1 MNRPAAAVW
10 SLALMSAIVV
20 GCGGGGGGGSS
31 STAPAGCSGP
41 CPPKSASLTVADV
54 QTVLAQ
60 AVQEGNAR
68 SAPATI
74 AVVDR
79 VGNVLAVFEMN
90 GADDSI
96 TINGATG
103 PNGSS
108 AASGGLD
115 GVTLGGS
122 GVNVPGPAFAAISMA
137 ITAAYFS
144 SEGNAFSTR
153 TAGQIIQEHFNPGE
167 KNTPAGP
174 LFGVQFSQITCSD
187 VSRKASD
194 GSVGPKR
201 APLGF
206 AANPGG
212 LPLYKNGTVVGAIGV
227 MAGTDYTIDRDV
239 LDSSP
244 TDGELIAVAGT
255 YGYAAPTDIRAN
267 RITADER
274 FLRFTDS
281 DQTASNPAAA
291 PAFAGIGAFGALVE
305 VPGYGGAVVVAGTT
319 YGSAASGIRADT
331 TSAFAGTGAYVLVDA
346 AGAVRFPPI
355 NSTDGGMTKAEVTQ
369 ILKSALEV
377 ANRARSQI
385 RRPLGLSAQ
394 VSAVVVDTN
403 GEILGH
409 VRSPDAL
416 VDSADVVVQKART
429 AAFFSNPVAA
439 DELRTLPNANYVS
452 TGAPIAASPIAPYVD
467 AAQTLLGSGAF
478 TDANRI
484 AYSSRSV
491 GNISTPYFPDG
502 IEDKPPGPFSK
513 PLPPWSIFNN
523 GLALDLVYN
532 QLVAALGGDTTP
544 NCTGNQRIRNGITLF
559 GGGFPIY
566 RGNQLVGAIGVSGD
580 GTLQSDLIGFLGIAN
595 AGNVLK
601 SGIGNAPKAIRADT
615 LEPAGIGSRLQYVKC
630 PVAPFL
636 DTTASDVC
644 NGL

>member
-1 MNRPAAAVW
+1 MNRPTAALWLLAV
-10 SLALMSAIVV
+10 MSAIVV
-20 GCGGGGGGGSS
+20 GCGGGGGGGGSS

-41 CPPKSASLTVADV
+41 CPPKSASLTVSDV

-60 AVQEGNAR
+60 AVQEGTAR
-68 SAPATI
+68 GAPATI

-79 VGNVLAVFEMN
+79 VGNVLAVFAMN
-90 GADDSI
+90 GAANSI

-103 PNGSS
+103 STG
-108 AASGGLD
+108 GGLEQ
-115 GVTLGGS
+115 VKLGGTG
-122 GVNVPGPAFAAISMA
+122 GVAVPGPAYAAISMA

-153 TAGQIIQEHFNPGE
+153 TAGQIIQEHFNPDE
-167 KNTPAGP
+167 RNTPAGP

-227 MAGTDYTIDRDV
+227 MAGTNYTIDRNV
-239 LDSSP
+239 LDSST

-291 PAFAGIGAFGALVE
+291 PSFADIGAYGALIN
-305 VPGYGGAVVVAGTT
+305 VPGYASAAVVAGTT

-346 AGAVRFPPI
+346 AGAVRFPPRG
-355 NSTDGGMTKAEVTQ
+355 STDGGMTQAEVTQ

-439 DELRTLPNANYVS
+439 GELRALPPANYVS
-452 TGAPIAASPIAPYVD
+452 TGAPIAPSPIAPYVD
-467 AAQTLLGSGAF
+467 AAQILIPSAF
-478 TDANRI
+478 RNGI

-502 IEDKPPGPFSK
+502 IENKPPGPLSK
-513 PLPPWSIFNN
+513 ALPPWSIFNN

-532 QLVAALGGDTTP
+532 QLVAALAGNTTP
-544 NCTGNQRIRNGITLF
+544 NCTGNARIRNGITLF

-566 RGNQLVGAIGVSGD
+566 RGNQLVGGIGVSGD
-580 GTLQSDLIGFLGIAN
+580 GTLQSDLIGFLSIAN

-601 SGIGNAPKAIRADT
+601 SGIGNAPKAIRADSI
-615 LEPAGIGSRLQYVKC
+615 EPAGIGSRLQYVKC

>member
-1 MNRPAAAVW
+1 MNRSAVALW
-10 SLALMSAIVV
+10 SLAVISAIVA
-20 GCGGGGGGGSS
+20 GCGGGGGGGGSS
-31 STAPAGCSGP
+31 STAPATCSGP
-41 CPPKSASLTVADV
+41 CPPKSAALTVSDV

-68 SAPATI
+68 GAPATI

-90 GADDSI
+90 GAEPSI

-103 PNGSS
+103 STG
-108 AASGGLD
+108 GGLEQ
-115 GVTLGGS
+115 VKLGGTG
-122 GVNVPGPAFAAISMA
+122 GVAVPGPAFAAISMA

-153 TAGQIIQEHFNPGE
+153 TAGQIIQEHFNPQVN
-167 KNTPAGP
+167 NTPAGP

-187 VSRKASD
+187 VSRKATD

-227 MAGTDYTIDRDV
+227 MAGTNYTVDRDV
-239 LDSSP
+239 SDSTP

-255 YGYAAPTDIRAN
+255 YGYAAPEDIRAN
-267 RITADER
+267 LITADEN

-281 DQTASNPAAA
+281 NTTASNPAAA
-291 PAFAGIGAFGALVE
+291 PAFADIGPYGALID
-305 VPGYGGAVVVAGTT
+305 VPGYGGAAVVAGTT

-331 TSAFAGTGAYVLVDA
+331 SSAFAGTGAYVLVDA
-346 AGAVRFPPI
+346 AGAVRFPP
-355 NSTDGGMTKAEVTQ
+355 TDGTDGSGHLSAAEVTQ

-429 AAFFSNPVAA
+429 AAFFSNTEADSDLRALPAA
-439 DELRTLPNANYVS
+439 QYVS
-452 TGAPIAASPIAPYVD
+452 PAVASPIAPYVD

-478 TDANRI
+478 TNGI
-484 AYSSRSV
+484 AYSSRSI
-491 GNISTPYFPDG
+491 GNISAPYFPDG
-502 IEDKPPGPFSK
+502 IENKPPGPFSK

-544 NCTGNQRIRNGITLF
+544 NCTGNDRIRNGITLF

-580 GTLQSDLIGFLGIAN
+580 GTLQSDLIGFVGIAN

-601 SGIGNAPKAIRADT
+601 TGIGNAPKNIRANTVDLNGT
-615 LEPAGIGSRLQYVKC
+615 ALNLIYAKC
-630 PVAPFL
+630 PVAPYL
-636 DTTASDVC
+636 DSTASNVC
-644 NGL
+644 DDL

>member
-1 MNRPAAAVW
+1 MNRPAAALW

-31 STAPAGCSGP
+31 SSAAPVGCSGP
-41 CPPKSASLTVADV
+41 CPPKSASLTVSDV

-60 AVQEGNAR
+60 AVQEGTAR
-68 SAPATI
+68 GAPATI

-79 VGNVLAVFEMN
+79 VGNVLAVFAMN
-90 GADDSI
+90 GAAPSI

-103 PNGSS
+103 ST
-108 AASGGLD
+108 SGGLEQ
-115 GVTLGGS
+115 VTLGGS
-122 GVNVPGPAFAAISMA
+122 GVPVPGPAFAAISMA

-153 TAGQIIQEHFNPGE
+153 TAGQIIQEHFNPNE
-167 KNTPAGP
+167 RNTPAGP

-244 TDGELIAVAGT
+244 THGELIAVAGT

-291 PAFAGIGAFGALVE
+291 PPFADIGAYGALVA
-305 VPGYGGAVVVAGTT
+305 VDGYASAAVVAGTT

-346 AGAVRFPPI
+346 AGEVRFPPR
-355 NSTDGGMTKAEVTQ
+355 NSTDGGMTQAEVTQ
-369 ILKSALEV
+369 LLKSSLEV

-439 DELRTLPNANYVS
+439 GELQALPDASYVTTGDPVPSAIGNYV
-452 TGAPIAASPIAPYVD
+452 G
-467 AAQTLLGSGAF
+467 AAQTLLGGDAF
-478 TDANRI
+478 SNGI

-491 GNISTPYFPDG
+491 GNISSPYFPDG
-502 IEDKPPGPFSK
+502 IESKPAGPFSK
-513 PLPPWSIFNN
+513 TLPPWSIFNN

-532 QLVAALGGDTTP
+532 QLVAALVGNTTP
-544 NCTGNQRIRNGITLF
+544 NCTGNARIRNGITLF

-566 RGNQLVGAIGVSGD
+566 RGNQLVGGIGVSGD

-601 SGIGNAPKAIRADT
+601 SGIGNAPKAIRADA

-636 DTTASDVC
+636 DTTTSDVC

>member
-1 MNRPAAAVW
+1 MNRPAVALW
-10 SLALMSAIVV
+10 SLAVMSAIVV
-20 GCGGGGGGGSS
+20 GCGGGGDGG
-31 STAPAGCSGP
+31 STAPASCSGP

-54 QTVLAQ
+54 QKVVAQ
-60 AVQEGNAR
+60 AAYEGAAR
-68 SAPATI
+68 GAPATI

-90 GADDSI
+90 GAADSI

-103 PNGSS
+103 LNGSS

-115 GVTLGGS
+115 GVTLGGED
-122 GVNVPGPAFAAISMA
+122 GVDVPGPAFAAISMA

-153 TAGQIIQEHFNPGE
+153 TAGQIIQEHFNPNE
-167 KNTPAGP
+167 RNTPAGP

-227 MAGTDYTIDRDV
+227 MAGTNYTIDRDV

-244 TDGELIAVAGT
+244 TNGELIAVAGT
-255 YGYAAPTDIRAN
+255 YGYAAPEDIRAN

-281 DQTASNPAAA
+281 DQTTSNPASA
-291 PAFAGIGAFGALVE
+291 PSFADIGAYGALVD
-305 VPGYGGAVVVAGTT
+305 VPGYGGAVVVAGTA

-331 TSAFAGTGAYVLVDA
+331 TSAFGGTGAYVLVDA
-346 AGAVRFPPI
+346 AGAVRFPPRD
-355 NSTDGGMTKAEVTQ
+355 STDGGMTQAEVTQ

-439 DELRTLPNANYVS
+439 GELSELPDAAYVS
-452 TGAPIAASPIAPYVD
+452 TGAPIAPSSIGDYVD
-467 AAQTLLGSGAF
+467 AAQTLIPSAF
-478 TDANRI
+478 RNGI
-484 AYSSRSV
+484 AYSSRSI

-502 IEDKPPGPFSK
+502 IENKPPGPLSK
-513 PLPPWSIFNN
+513 TLPPWSIFNN

-532 QLVAALGGDTTP
+532 QLVGALLGDTSA
-544 NCTGNQRIRNGITLF
+544 NCTGNERIRNGITLF

-566 RGNQLVGAIGVSGD
+566 RGNQLVGGIGVSGD

-601 SGIGNAPKAIRADT
+601 SGIGNAPKAIRADSI
-615 LEPAGIGSRLQYVKC
+615 EPAGIGSRLQYVKC

>member
-1 MNRPAAAVW
+1 MNRPAVALW
-10 SLALMSAIVV
+10 SLAVMSAIVV
-20 GCGGGGGGGSS
+20 GCGGGGGGGSGSS
-31 STAPAGCSGP
+31 STAPASCSGP

-54 QTVLAQ
+54 QKVVAQ
-60 AVQEGNAR
+60 AAYEGAAR
-68 SAPATI
+68 GAPATI

-79 VGNVLAVFEMN
+79 VGNVLAVFAMN
-90 GADDSI
+90 GASPSI

-103 PNGSS
+103 STG
-108 AASGGLD
+108 GGLER
-115 GVTLGGS
+115 VQLGGS
-122 GVNVPGPAFAAISMA
+122 GGVAVPGPAYAAISMA

-153 TAGQIIQEHFNPGE
+153 TAGQIIQEHFNPDE
-167 KNTPAGP
+167 RNTPAGP

-227 MAGTDYTIDRDV
+227 MAGTDYTIDRNV

-244 TDGELIAVAGT
+244 TNGELIAVAGT
-255 YGYAAPTDIRAN
+255 YGYAAPEDIRAN

-281 DQTASNPAAA
+281 DQTTSNPASA
-291 PAFAGIGAFGALVE
+291 PSFADIGAYGALVD
-305 VPGYGGAVVVAGTT
+305 VPGYGGAVVVAGTA
-319 YGSAASGIRADT
+319 YGSAASGIRPDT
-331 TSAFAGTGAYVLVDA
+331 TSAFGGTGAYVLVDA
-346 AGAVRFPPI
+346 AGAVRFPPRD
-355 NSTDGGMTKAEVTQ
+355 STDGGMTQAEVTQ
-369 ILKSALEV
+369 ILKSSLEV

-439 DELRTLPNANYVS
+439 GELRALPNASYVS
-452 TGAPIAASPIAPYVD
+452 TGAPIAPSPIAPYVD
-467 AAQTLLGSGAF
+467 AAQALIPSAF
-478 TDANRI
+478 RNGV

-502 IEDKPPGPFSK
+502 IESK
-513 PLPPWSIFNN
+513 PAGPLSKALPPWSIFNN

-532 QLVAALGGDTTP
+532 KLVAALGADTSA
-544 NCTGNQRIRNGITLF
+544 NCTGNARIRNGITLF

-566 RGNQLVGAIGVSGD
+566 RGNQLVGGIGVSGD

-601 SGIGNAPKAIRADT
+601 SGIGNAPKAIRADSI
-615 LEPAGIGSRLQYVKC
+615 EPAGIGSRLQYVKC

>member
-1 MNRPAAAVW
+1 MNRPAVALW

-20 GCGGGGGGGSS
+20 GCGGGGGGGGSSSS
-31 STAPAGCSGP
+31 STAPATCSGP
-41 CPPKSASLTVADV
+41 CPPKSAALTVSDV

-60 AVQEGNAR
+60 AVQEGTAR
-68 SAPATI
+68 GAPATI

-90 GADDSI
+90 GAADSI

-122 GVNVPGPAFAAISMA
+122 GVAVPGPAFAAISMA

-153 TAGQIIQEHFNPGE
+153 TAGQIIQEHFNPQVN
-167 KNTPAGP
+167 NTPAGP

-187 VSRKASD
+187 VSRKATD

-227 MAGTDYTIDRDV
+227 MAGTDYTVDRDV
-239 LDSSP
+239 SDSIP

-255 YGYAAPTDIRAN
+255 YGYAAPEDIRAN
-267 RITADER
+267 RITADEN
-274 FLRFTDS
+274 FLRFTNS
-281 DQTASNPAAA
+281 DQTMSNPASA
-291 PAFAGIGAFGALVE
+291 PPFAEIGDDGALVA
-305 VPGYGGAVVVAGTT
+305 VNGYASAAVVAGTT

-331 TSAFAGTGAYVLVDA
+331 TAAFAGTGAYVLVDA
-346 AGAVRFPPI
+346 AGTPRFPPI
-355 NSTDGGMTKAEVTQ
+355 DSTDGGMTQAEVTQ

-429 AAFFSNPVAA
+429 AAFFSNPAA
-439 DELRTLPNANYVS
+439 ASDLLALPAAQYVS
-452 TGAPIAASPIAPYVD
+452 PAVASPIAPYVS

-478 TDANRI
+478 SNGI

-491 GNISTPYFPDG
+491 GNISAPYFPDG
-502 IEDKPPGPFSK
+502 IENKPPGPFSK
-513 PLPPWSIFNN
+513 TLPPWSIFNN

-532 QLVAALGGDTTP
+532 QLVAALGVVTTP
-544 NCTGNQRIRNGITLF
+544 NCTGNDRIRNGITLF

-566 RGNQLVGAIGVSGD
+566 RGDQLVGGIGVSGD
-580 GTLQSDLIGFLGIAN
+580 GTLQSDLIGFVGIAN

-601 SGIGNAPKAIRADT
+601 TGIGNAPKNIRANTVD
-615 LEPAGIGSRLQYVKC
+615 LIGTDLKLIYAKC
-630 PVAPFL
+630 PVAPYL
-636 DTTASDVC
+636 DSTASNVC
-644 NGL
+644 DDL

>member
-1 MNRPAAAVW
+1 MNRPAVALWLLAV
-10 SLALMSAIVV
+10 MSAIVV

-68 SAPATI
+68 GAPATI

-90 GADDSI
+90 GAADSI

-103 PNGSS
+103 S
-108 AASGGLD
+108 AGGGLEQ
-115 GVTLGGS
+115 VTLGGTG
-122 GVNVPGPAFAAISMA
+122 GVAVPGPAFAAISMA

-153 TAGQIIQEHFNPGE
+153 TAGQIIQEHFNPDE
-167 KNTPAGP
+167 RNTPAGP

-212 LPLYKNGTVVGAIGV
+212 LPMYKNGTVVGAIGV
-227 MAGTDYTIDRDV
+227 IAGTNYTIDRDV

-244 TDGELIAVAGT
+244 TNGELIAVAGT
-255 YGYAAPTDIRAN
+255 YGYAAPADIRAD
-267 RITADER
+267 RITADEH

-281 DQTASNPAAA
+281 DQTASNPASA
-291 PAFAGIGAFGALVE
+291 PSFANIGAYGALID
-305 VPGYGGAVVVAGTT
+305 VPGYGGSTVVAGTA
-319 YGSAASGIRADT
+319 YGSAASGIRPDT
-331 TSAFAGTGAYVLVDA
+331 TSAFGGTGAYVLVDA
-346 AGAVRFPPI
+346 AGAVRFPPRD
-355 NSTDGGMTKAEVTQ
+355 STDGGMTQAEVTQ

-429 AAFFSNPVAA
+429 AAFFSNRAA
-439 DELRTLPNANYVS
+439 ANELRALPAAHYVSPAASSVIGNYV
-452 TGAPIAASPIAPYVD
+452 T
-467 AAQTLLGSGAF
+467 AAQALLGSGAF
-478 TDANRI
+478 TDGI

-491 GNISTPYFPDG
+491 GNISAPYFPDG
-502 IEDKPPGPFSK
+502 IESRPAGPLSK
-513 PLPPWSIFNN
+513 TLPPWSIFNN

-532 QLVAALGGDTTP
+532 QLVAALGGDTSA
-544 NCTGNQRIRNGITLF
+544 NCTGNARIRNGITLF

-601 SGIGNAPKAIRADT
+601 SGIGNAPRAIRADS
-615 LEPAGIGSRLQYVKC
+615 LEPAGTGSRLKYVTC

>member
-1 MNRPAAAVW
+1 MNRPVVALW
-10 SLALMSAIVV
+10 SLAMMSAIVV
-20 GCGGGGGGGSS
+20 GCGGGGGSGSG
-31 STAPAGCSGP
+31 STAAASCSGP
-41 CPPKSASLTVADV
+41 CPPTSASLTVADV
-54 QTVLAQ
+54 QKVVAQ
-60 AVQEGNAR
+60 AAYEGAAR
-68 SAPATI
+68 GAPATI

-79 VGNVLAVFEMN
+79 VGNVLAVFAMN
-90 GADDSI
+90 GAADSI

-103 PNGSS
+103 ST
-108 AASGGLD
+108 SGGLEQ
-115 GVTLGGS
+115 VKLGGTG
-122 GVNVPGPAFAAISMA
+122 GVAVPGPAFAAISMA

-153 TAGQIIQEHFNPGE
+153 TAGQIIQEHFNPDE
-167 KNTPAGP
+167 RNTPAGP

-227 MAGTDYTIDRDV
+227 MAGTDYTIDRNV
-239 LDSSP
+239 IDSSP
-244 TDGELIAVAGT
+244 TNGELIAVAGT
-255 YGYAAPTDIRAN
+255 YGYAAPEDIRASK
-267 RITADER
+267 ITADEH

-281 DQTASNPAAA
+281 DQTASNPASA
-291 PAFAGIGAFGALVE
+291 PSFADIGAYGALID
-305 VPGYGGAVVVAGTT
+305 VPGYGGSTVAAGTA
-319 YGSAASGIRADT
+319 YGSAASGIRPDT

-355 NSTDGGMTKAEVTQ
+355 NSTDGGMTQAEVTQ

-439 DELRTLPNANYVS
+439 GDLRALPDAAYVS
-452 TGAPIAASPIAPYVD
+452 TGAPVAPSSIASYVN
-467 AAQTLLGSGAF
+467 AAQALIPSAF
-478 TDANRI
+478 RNGI

-491 GNISTPYFPDG
+491 GNISAPYFPDG
-502 IEDKPPGPFSK
+502 IESRPAGPLAK
-513 PLPPWSIFNN
+513 TLPPWSIFNN

-532 QLVAALGGDTTP
+532 QLVAALAGSTTP
-544 NCTGNQRIRNGITLF
+544 NCTGNARIRNGITLF

-566 RGNQLVGAIGVSGD
+566 RGNQLVGGIGVSGD

-601 SGIGNAPKAIRADT
+601 TGIGNAPKAIRADSI
-615 LEPAGIGSRLQYVKC
+615 EPAGTGSRLKYVTC
-630 PVAPFL
+630 PVKPFL
-636 DTTASDVC
+636 DTNDSDVC

>member
-1 MNRPAAAVW
+1 MNRPAVALW
-10 SLALMSAIVV
+10 SLAVMSAIVV
-20 GCGGGGGGGSS
+20 GCGGGGDGGS
-31 STAPAGCSGP
+31 TTPASCNGP

-54 QTVLAQ
+54 QKVVAQ
-60 AVQEGNAR
+60 AAYEGAAR
-68 SAPATI
+68 GAPATI

-90 GADDSI
+90 GAADSI

-108 AASGGLD
+108 AAAGGLD
-115 GVTLGGS
+115 GVTLGGED
-122 GVNVPGPAFAAISMA
+122 GVDVPGPAFAAISMA

-153 TAGQIIQEHFNPGE
+153 TAGQIIQEHFNPQVN
-167 KNTPAGP
+167 NTPAGP

-227 MAGTDYTIDRDV
+227 MAGTNYTVDRDV
-239 LDSSP
+239 SDSIP

-255 YGYAAPTDIRAN
+255 YGYAAPEDIRAN
-267 RITADER
+267 RITADEN
-274 FLRFTDS
+274 FLRFTNS
-281 DQTASNPAAA
+281 DQTTSNPASA
-291 PAFAGIGAFGALVE
+291 PSFADIGAYGVLVD

-331 TSAFAGTGAYVLVDA
+331 TSAFGGTGAYVLVDA
-346 AGAVRFPPI
+346 AGAVRFPPRD
-355 NSTDGGMTKAEVTQ
+355 STDDGMTQAEVTQ

-439 DELRTLPNANYVS
+439 GELSELPDAAYVS
-452 TGAPIAASPIAPYVD
+452 TGAPIAPSPIAPYVD

-478 TDANRI
+478 TNGI

-491 GNISTPYFPDG
+491 GNISAPYFPDG
-502 IEDKPPGPFSK
+502 IENKPPGPFSK
-513 PLPPWSIFNN
+513 TLPPWSIFNN

-532 QLVAALGGDTTP
+532 QLVGALLGDTSA
-544 NCTGNQRIRNGITLF
+544 NCTGNERIRNGITLF

-566 RGNQLVGAIGVSGD
+566 RGNQLVGGIGVSGD
-580 GTLQSDLIGFLGIAN
+580 GTLQSDLIGFVGIAN

-601 SGIGNAPKAIRADT
+601 SGIGNAPKNIRANTVDLNGT
-615 LEPAGIGSRLQYVKC
+615 DLNLIYAKC
-630 PVAPFL
+630 PVAPYL
-636 DTTASDVC
+636 DSTASNVC
-644 NGL
+644 DDL